1 MIYTDVWPF
10 GLLLAHRLILVAQAN
25 LRIKKACIN
34 SQCFDFYVKRDVHVR
49 LQRFTE
55 KKLFSL
61 LKKGNSWNKALCII
75 IRSLIYSDIAFKMHG
90 VKSVYW
96 LKEHQGYQNDS
107 IPRALY
113 FRSFSSKY
121 SWKKNTFSLMAGAKS
136 CRRGFKCIS
145 NKTQLTRKHIALKK
159 LRHVSLRI
167 TLNHWDKEP
176 KIWCSCSTQGD
187 KVSAVIRSTL
197 SN

>member
-34 SQCFDFYVKRDVHVR
+34 SQCFDFYLKRDVHVR

-75 IRSLIYSDIAFKMHG
+75 ILSLIYSDTAFKMHG

-121 SWKKNTFSLMAGAKS
+121 SWKKIHLAWWQVQSPVEEASNAYQIRRNWPENTL
-136 CRRGFKCIS
+136 
-145 NKTQLTRKHIALKK
+145 HLK
-159 LRHVSLRI
+159 
-167 TLNHWDKEP
+167 NWDMYHWE
-176 KIWCSCSTQGD
+176 
-187 KVSAVIRSTL
+187 
-197 SN
+197 

>member
-1 MIYTDVWPF
+1 MYLIIRNIHLYSKNKQFSKICTNDKCLEDSCAKNTYTRWHMIYTDVWPF

-25 LRIKKACIN
+25 LRVKKACIN
-34 SQCFDFYVKRDVHVR
+34 SQCFDFYLKRDVHVR

-75 IRSLIYSDIAFKMHG
+75 ILSLIYSDTAFKMHG

-121 SWKKNTFSLMAGAKS
+121 SWKKY
-136 CRRGFKCIS
+136 I
-145 NKTQLTRKHIALKK
+145 
-159 LRHVSLRI
+159 
-167 TLNHWDKEP
+167 
-176 KIWCSCSTQGD
+176 
-187 KVSAVIRSTL
+187 
-197 SN
+197 